1 MSMDTPMDTP
11 LSLLVLGGCRSGKS
25 RFAEEWVA
33 ARYPRRTFLATMAR
47 SDDQEMARRIAL
59 HRQRRTAGWRTVEE
73 PLDLVGALRREEGQG
88 DVVLIDCLTLWLTN
102 LLLHELT
109 DSEIEGAVADL
120 AQGVAAAKLPVVLVA
135 NEVGLGLVPESP
147 LGRRFRDLAGWTNQ
161 QMAAVC
167 SHVVLVSAGLP
178 LALKGTLP

>member
-1 MSMDTPMDTP
+1 MDTPMDTP

-73 PLDLVGALRREEGQG
+73 PLDLVGALR
-88 DVVLIDCLTLWLTN
+88 
-102 LLLHELT
+102 
-109 DSEIEGAVADL
+109 
-120 AQGVAAAKLPVVLVA
+120 
-135 NEVGLGLVPESP
+135 
-147 LGRRFRDLAGWTNQ
+147 
-161 QMAAVC
+161 
-167 SHVVLVSAGLP
+167 
-178 LALKGTLP
+178 